1 MSDTRQPGREPTR
14 HRGVVR
20 THTIVDSPVGP
31 LTLVVTDGALTGLYM
46 VQQRY
51 RPDEDLFGERAEF
64 AEATEQLAEYFEG
77 RRTEF
82 DLPLAFEGTEFQ
94 RQVWTELCKVPFGET
109 TTYTELAARVGRPNA
124 ARAVG
129 LANGHNPIS
138 IVVPCHRVIG
148 TTGNLTG
155 YGGGLPRKQFLL
167 DLEAGRPVLPL
178 LSG

>member
-1 MSDTRQPGREPTR
+1 MVQ
-14 HRGVVR
+14 R
-20 THTIVDSPVGP
+20 THTVVDSPVSP
-31 LTLVVTDGALTGLYM
+31 LTLVATDGALTGLYM
-46 VQQRY
+46 VAQRY
-51 RPDEDLFGERAEF
+51 RPDEGLFGAR
-64 AEATEQLAEYFEG
+64 AEYFDG
-77 RRTEF
+77 QRTEF
-82 DLPLAFEGTEFQ
+82 DLPLAFVGTEFQ

-109 TTYTELAARVGRPNA
+109 TTYTELATRVGRPNA

-155 YGGGLPRKQFLL
+155 YGGGVARKQFLL